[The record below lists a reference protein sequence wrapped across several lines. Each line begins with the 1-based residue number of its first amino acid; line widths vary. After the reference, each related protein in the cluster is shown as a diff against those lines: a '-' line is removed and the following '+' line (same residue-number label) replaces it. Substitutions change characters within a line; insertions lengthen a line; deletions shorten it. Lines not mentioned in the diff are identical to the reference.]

1 MHRNYVGAVERGE
14 INPTPP
20 VDFDADLLE
29 ELRAEEP
36 GKSDREL
43 LEDLA
48 IRQLGLATARSTR
61 QRFNLTEE
69 EALELSLRAIREA
82 RAER

>member
-1 MHRNYVGAVERGE
+1 MSSSR
-14 INPTPP
+14 TTP

-48 IRQLGLATARSTR
+48 IRQLGLATARRTR

-69 EALELSLRAIREA
+69 EALDLSLRAIREV